1 MDNFEELKQ
10 TAMEGSDVEITFR
23 YITDEDLQ
31 QIYSL
36 LHQILHRIGKIYLSE
51 YIFMMLKEILVN
63 SIRASAKREFFAR
76 NSLDPERQ
84 EDYNIG
90 IVRFKNEII
99 LNWSEH
105 VGFLNRSR
113 FFIVLKFRFE
123 NGLVIEVINNSP
135 LVEHERI
142 RINSRLTAADK
153 YKNILEAYSDHS
165 DSQESAGL
173 GIVMTVLL
181 LKSIGLDKSNF
192 KIESVEGHTVTSL
205 LVPIQIIPVEIV
217 SEIREKI
224 LQEVDMLP
232 SLPESLKKIMQMCN
246 SENLDFPTLALEIEK
261 NPALSADLLKLSN
274 SSSFVTRTNVNT
286 ILQAIKIV
294 GSDNV
299 LSMLYAVSSYKVI
312 KEKFPRMEKEW
323 EHANKTSIFAVKIA
337 QDFGIEKS
345 IEAINVGAL
354 LHDIGKIL
362 LLAVEGKLFVAI
374 QELTKNL
381 QMENTRA
388 LEEASIGISHSEL
401 GMLLA
406 NKWNYPKELSAI
418 IQFHQ
423 DPFMAPIEF
432 KRSVEVVYLANILA
446 NKTEGEVNFYSF
458 NLDVLHSFNIYTAE
472 DFNSFHYKL
481 ESHYHSN
488 NKNPFFG

>member
-1 MDNFEELKQ
+1 MDNFEELKEKII
-10 TAMEGSDVEITFR
+10 EGGEIEVTFR
-23 YITDEDLQ
+23 YITDQDLQ

-36 LHQILHRIGKIYLSE
+36 LQQILQKIGKIYLCE

-76 NSLDPERQ
+76 NSLNPENQ
-84 EDYNIG
+84 EDYKIG

-105 VGFLNRSR
+105 VGFLNRSQ
-113 FFIVLKFRFE
+113 FFIVLRFRFQK
-123 NGLVIEVINNSP
+123 GLIIEVINNSP
-135 LVEHERI
+135 LVEHETL
-142 RINSRLTAADK
+142 RINARLTAADK

-181 LKSIGLDKSNF
+181 LKSIGLEKSSF
-192 KIESVEGHTVTSL
+192 RIESVGGNTITSL
-205 LVPIQIIPVEIV
+205 TIPAQIIPIEIA
-217 SEIREKI
+217 SEIRDKI
-224 LQEVDMLP
+224 LHEVDMLP
-232 SLPESLKKIMQMCN
+232 SLPESLKKIMEMCK
-246 SENLDFPTLALEIEK
+246 SENLDFSKLAVEIEK

-274 SSSFVTRTNVNT
+274 SSSFVTRTSVNT

-299 LSMLYAVSSYKVI
+299 LNMLYAVSSYKVI

-345 IEAINVGAL
+345 IETINVGAL

-362 LLAVEGKLFVAI
+362 LLAVEGKLFTAI

-401 GMLLA
+401 GTLLA
-406 NKWNYPKELSAI
+406 NKWNYPKELSSI
-418 IQFHQ
+418 IQYHQ
-423 DPFMAPIEF
+423 DPFLAPSEF
-432 KRSVEVVYLANILA
+432 RRSVEIVYLANILA
-446 NKTEGEVNFYSF
+446 NKMEGEVNFYSF
-458 NLDVLHSFNIYTAE
+458 DLGVLHSFNIYSVE

-481 ESHYHSN
+481 ESHFNSN

>member
-1 MDNFEELKQ
+1 MENFEELKHK
-10 TAMEGSDVEITFR
+10 ALEDRELEIKFR

-36 LHQILHRIGKIYLSE
+36 LQQILQKIGKVYICE

-63 SIRASAKREFFAR
+63 SIRASAKREFFAK
-76 NSLDPERQ
+76 NSLNPENPD
-84 EDYNIG
+84 DYKAG

-105 VGFLNRSR
+105 EGFLKQSKY
-113 FFIVLKFRFE
+113 FITLKFKFDKK
-123 NGLVIEVINNSP
+123 LVIEVTNNSP
-135 LVEHERI
+135 LVEHEQI
-142 RINSRLTAADK
+142 RIKARLDAADK

-181 LKSIGLDKSNF
+181 LKSIGLDKSSF
-192 KIESVEGHTVTSL
+192 KIESREGNTVSSL
-205 LVPIQIIPVEIV
+205 TIPAQIIPAEITN
-217 SEIREKI
+217 EIRDKI

-232 SLPESLKKIMQMCN
+232 SLPKSLKKIMEMCS
-246 SENLDFPTLALEIEK
+246 SENLDFSELAAEIEK

-274 SSSFVTRTNVNT
+274 SSSFVTRTSVNS

-294 GSDNV
+294 GSNNV
-299 LSMLYAVSSYKVI
+299 LNMLYAVSSYKVI
-312 KEKFPRMEKEW
+312 KEKFPRMEKQW
-323 EHANKTSIFAVKIA
+323 EHANKTSIYAMKIA
-337 QDFGIEKS
+337 EDFGMTKS
-345 IEAINVGAL
+345 IESINVGAL

-362 LLAVEGKLFVAI
+362 LLAVEGKLFAAI

-381 QMENTRA
+381 QMENTKA

-401 GMLLA
+401 GTLLA
-406 NKWNYPKELSAI
+406 HKWNYPRELSAI
-418 IQFHQ
+418 IEFHQ
-423 DPFMAPIEF
+423 DPFLAPEEF
-432 KRSVEVVYLANILA
+432 RRSAEVVYFANILA
-446 NKTEGEVNFYSF
+446 NKLDGDVNFYSYD
-458 NLDVLHSFNIYTAE
+458 LGVLHSFNIYSIE

-481 ESHYHSN
+481 ESYFQSN